1 MGGGEGGRGCLYRG
15 VVPKQTAYMDGPKRL
30 CRLTQGF
37 CGWEGGGGGRCLY
50 RGVVPKQTA
59 YMDGP
64 KRLCRLTQGI
74 CG

>member
-1 MGGGEGGRGCLYRG
+1 M
-15 VVPKQTAYMDGPKRL
+15 PKQTAYMDGPKRL

-37 CGWEGGGGGRCLY
+37 CGWGGRGGVLY

-59 YMDGP
+59 YMDGS

-74 CG
+74 CGGGGGGVV